1 MTIKDIAKAANVS
14 AATVSRIINHK
25 DDNISQETRE
35 RVLRVIEE
43 NDYVPYAK
51 IRDRILSQSRSIGLI
66 IPTLDDRCYV
76 QFASELQQLF
86 RERGY
91 SMVLAL
97 SSGSADAEETALE
110 NFVRNRADGVIIFS
124 GSESTLATLKEM
136 HKQGIGVVMLDH
148 YARPAAL
155 SQIFRNSAQIAGAC
169 TRMLLDSN
177 SSQIALVLRR
187 DNSRE
192 LQESIIAGYSGVL
205 MAAGVPV
212 QKNFI
217 VMQDQGFVESIRSMA
232 DLGLNGIVCQDAD
245 VARAVYAAA
254 SNDELRIP
262 EDISVISMEDTPDAE
277 SWTPA
282 LTAAATDVAEMARM
296 AFECLLS
303 QLEHTTLP
311 FSSWKMD
318 CPIRQ
323 RCSVQL
329 RCNATPKILVAGY
342 INTDIL
348 LRTPDL
354 PRIGRTQVTTHIADY
369 VGGRGANQSYGVSK
383 LGGNAYLLGCLG
395 SDRRGRFIHDYLAQ
409 AGVKL
414 DGVSFQTGQPTGIAY
429 ISLYPEGKSSV
440 LIDPGA
446 NNAANPDYI
455 CQHEQL
461 LMDAAFCLAQ
471 TDIHLESVAELHR
484 LCRVH
489 HVPMIL
495 RPSYGVRIPDALVD
509 GVYVLIMKEQE
520 RQRLYPEFP
529 DQEASAAW
537 FLSLGAENVIF
548 TEDRGGCFWADGT
561 KVWRHSGY
569 DYPCIDET
577 GTSDVFIAC
586 LATLR
591 SEGFSLEKAVE
602 AAVWA
607 AAYSTTKM
615 GVQSGFPDR
624 KLLEDVV
631 FGGLEL
637 QFRDL

>member
-461 LMDAAFCLAQ
+461 LMDAALCLAQ

>member
-329 RCNATPKILVAGY
+329 RCNVTPKILVAGY

-561 KVWRHSGY
+561 KVWHHDGY
-569 DYPCIDET
+569 DYPCVDET

-602 AAVWA
+602 AAAWA